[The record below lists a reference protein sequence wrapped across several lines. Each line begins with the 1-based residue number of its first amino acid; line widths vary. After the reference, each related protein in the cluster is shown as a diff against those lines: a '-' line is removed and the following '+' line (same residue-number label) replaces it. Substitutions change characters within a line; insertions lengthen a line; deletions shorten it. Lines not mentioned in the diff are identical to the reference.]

1 MGSKEEEERK
11 SALQNS
17 AHLEPLGGTPVK
29 ERMSKHARMDSPYP
43 DTQVDA
49 HMSGT
54 VVLEVPPG
62 LPAGSADGGGGGG
75 GNGDGGGLGAG
86 GGNGDGGGGG
96 SGGGLPGAHTG
107 PAISVESMFQQML
120 SKMSTV
126 NETVSGVKAE
136 VAHIRVNMVPRS
148 EFTAHI
154 QDMNT
159 FKQEVE
165 TKFANLSV
173 TGSAGDGGTAALKQ
187 AVAKQARALDR
198 LDVAHKSVCLDG
210 FALDMTA
217 SARMADINK
226 FMQQHFAGV
235 PVIKVESV
243 FTGARGSRG
252 ISKKTVVEFQSQNAR
267 DQVLSEMKAK
277 HLQFSCAGHPI
288 SIAKAKTQKQLDRN
302 AVLFQALDKIKAHV
316 SAQGKACSIEW
327 IIQDSWNREVQVDKE
342 TAFVQKGG
350 EMMGCFVGPFGSL
363 AL

>member
-1 MGSKEEEERK
+1 M
-11 SALQNS
+11 
-17 AHLEPLGGTPVK
+17 
-29 ERMSKHARMDSPYP
+29 
-43 DTQVDA
+43 
-49 HMSGT
+49 
-54 VVLEVPPG
+54 
-62 LPAGSADGGGGGG
+62 
-75 GNGDGGGLGAG
+75 
-86 GGNGDGGGGG
+86 
-96 SGGGLPGAHTG
+96 
-107 PAISVESMFQQML
+107 SVESMFQQML

-154 QDMNT
+154 QEMNT

-173 TGSAGDGGTAALKQ
+173 TGSSGDGGTAALKQ

-198 LDVAHKSVCLDG
+198 LDVAHKSVCMDG

-226 FMQQHFAGV
+226 FMQQHFAGL
-235 PVIKVESV
+235 PVVKVESV
-243 FTGARGSRG
+243 FAGARGSRG
-252 ISKKTVVEFQSQNAR
+252 ISKKTVVEFQSQVAR
-267 DQVLSEMKAK
+267 DQILSEMKAK

-302 AVLFQALDKIKAHV
+302 AILFQALDKIKAHV

-327 IIQDSWNREVQVDKE
+327 VIQDSWNREVQVDKD
-342 TAFVQKGG
+342 TAFVQQGG
-350 EMMGCFVGPFGSL
+350 EMMGCFVGPFVSL
-363 AL
+363 TL